1 MRFFASLKMTCVI
14 ALTALL
20 SLPTSAAEADKLED
34 VSRNLD
40 IFNSLFKELYI
51 NYVDTIPVEKIVTAG
66 INGMLKKLDPYTTY
80 IPEDKDNDFKLMTMG
95 EYGGIGALIGV
106 RGDSIVV
113 SQIYSGRP
121 AQKSGLKAGDVILSI
136 DGKDMIK
143 KKPSDASTALKGMPG
158 TNTTV
163 KVWRYGEKKPVKIEI
178 TREKIS
184 LNAVRYSGIVA
195 DSIGLIEY
203 SSFYGKSSDEV
214 KQALLDLK
222 KQGAKAIIL
231 DLRDNTGGI
240 ITEAINICNFFLP
253 KGKTIVTTKGKGGKI
268 KEVYK
273 TAYQPIDTDIPLLV
287 LVNGSSASASE
298 IVSGALQDED
308 RAVIMGER
316 TYGKGL
322 VQTTAQLPYGG
333 QLKVTI
339 AKYYTPSGRCIQE
352 INYTTKDGEQSKEIP
367 DSLTHEFK
375 TRGGRI
381 VRDGRGIKP
390 DVELKSDTGK
400 VITYNL
406 LVENMFAN
414 WATRYAASHKSIASA
429 TEFEISDAEYNDF
442 KQYVLDSKFT
452 YKVST
457 KELLD
462 DCIKG
467 AKFEGVYERNKALF
481 DSLSVALNHDV
492 ASEMDSAKTEI
503 CKALAQEIIGR
514 YYYETGMAAY
524 AVKHDKEIKQAID
537 LINDKERFN
546 KIIK

>member
-1 MRFFASLKMTCVI
+1 MKKSIII
-14 ALTALL
+14 ALTALFT
-20 SLPTSAAEADKLED
+20 LPVSAAEATKLEE
-34 VSRNLD
+34 VSKNLD

-121 AQKSGLKAGDVILSI
+121 AQKSGLKAGDIILNI

-143 KKPSDASTALKGMPG
+143 KKPSDASAALKGMPG

-184 LNAVRYSGIVA
+184 LNAVRYSGMVT

-214 KQALLDLK
+214 KEALTNLK

-240 ITEAINICNFFLP
+240 ITEAVNICNFFLP
-253 KGKTIVTTKGKGGKI
+253 KGKTIVTTKGKGGKV

-273 TAYQPIDTDIPLLV
+273 TAYQPIDTEIPLLV

-308 RAVIMGER
+308 RAVIMGQR

-352 INYTTKDGEQSKEIP
+352 IKYTTKDGEQNKEIP

-375 TRGGRI
+375 TKNGRI

-406 LVENMFAN
+406 LVENMFST
-414 WATRYAASHKSIASA
+414 WATRYASAHKSIAPA
-429 TEFEISDAEYNDF
+429 TEFEVTDAEFEEF
-442 KQYVLDSKFT
+442 KKYVSDSKFT

-481 DSLSVALNHDV
+481 DSLAKALDHDIM
-492 ASEMDSAKTEI
+492 AEMDSAKEEI
-503 CKALAQEIIGR
+503 CRALASEIIGR
-514 YYYETGMAAY
+514 YYYEDGMAAY

-537 LINDKERFN
+537 LIKDEEKFK
-546 KIIK
+546 KILK

>member
-1 MRFFASLKMTCVI
+1 MTCVI

-163 KVWRYGEKKPVKIEI
+163 KV
-178 TREKIS
+178 
-184 LNAVRYSGIVA
+184 
-195 DSIGLIEY
+195 LIEY
-203 SSFYGKSSDEV
+203 SSFYGKSADEV

-414 WATRYAASHKSIASA
+414 WATRYAASHKSIAPA

-442 KQYVLDSKFT
+442 KLYVLDSKFT

>member
-1 MRFFASLKMTCVI
+1 MTCVI

-20 SLPTSAAEADKLED
+20 SLPTSAAEADKLEE

-106 RGDSIVV
+106 KGDSIVI

-121 AQKSGLKAGDVILSI
+121 AHKSGLKAGDVILSI

-143 KKPSDASTALKGMPG
+143 KKPSDASTALKGIPG
-158 TNTTV
+158 TTTTV
-163 KVWRYGEKKPVKIEI
+163 KVWRYGEKKPLKIEI

-184 LNAVRYSGIVA
+184 LNAVRYSGMVA
-195 DSIGLIEY
+195 DGVGLIEY
-203 SSFYGKSSDEV
+203 SSFYGKSAEEV

-222 KQGAKAIIL
+222 KQGMKALIL

-240 ITEAINICNFFLP
+240 ITEAVNICNFFMP

-273 TAYQPIDTDIPLLV
+273 TAYQPIDTEIPLLV

-308 RAVIMGER
+308 RAVIMGQR

-322 VQTTAQLPYGG
+322 VQTAAPLPYGG

-339 AKYYTPSGRCIQE
+339 
-352 INYTTKDGEQSKEIP
+352 
-367 DSLTHEFK
+367 
-375 TRGGRI
+375 
-381 VRDGRGIKP
+381 
-390 DVELKSDTGK
+390 
-400 VITYNL
+400 
-406 LVENMFAN
+406 
-414 WATRYAASHKSIASA
+414 
-429 TEFEISDAEYNDF
+429 
-442 KQYVLDSKFT
+442 
-452 YKVST
+452 
-457 KELLD
+457 
-462 DCIKG
+462 
-467 AKFEGVYERNKALF
+467 
-481 DSLSVALNHDV
+481 
-492 ASEMDSAKTEI
+492 
-503 CKALAQEIIGR
+503 
-514 YYYETGMAAY
+514 
-524 AVKHDKEIKQAID
+524 
-537 LINDKERFN
+537 
-546 KIIK
+546 

>member
-1 MRFFASLKMTCVI
+1 MTCII
-14 ALTALL
+14 ALTTLL
-20 SLPTSAAEADKLED
+20 SLPISAAESTKLED

-40 IFNSLFKELYI
+40 IFNSLFKQLYI
-51 NYVDTIPVEKIVTAG
+51 NYVDTIPVEKIITAG

-106 RGDSIVV
+106 KGDSIVI

-121 AQKSGLKAGDVILSI
+121 AQKSGLKAGDIILNI

-143 KKPSDASTALKGMPG
+143 KKPSDASAALKGIPG
-158 TNTTV
+158 TTTTV
-163 KVWRYGEKKPVKIEI
+163 KVWRYGEKKPIKIDI

-184 LNAVRYSGIVA
+184 LNAVRYSGMVA
-195 DSIGLIEY
+195 DGVGLIEY
-203 SSFYGKSSDEV
+203 TSFYGKSAEEV
-214 KQALLDLK
+214 KQAFLDLK
-222 KQGAKAIIL
+222 KQGMKYLIL

-240 ITEAINICNFFLP
+240 ITEAVNICNFFMP
-253 KGKTIVTTKGKGGKI
+253 KGKTIVTTKGKGGKV
-268 KEVYK
+268 KDVYK
-273 TAYQPIDTDIPLLV
+273 TAYQPLDTEIPILV

-308 RAVIMGER
+308 RAVIMGQR

-322 VQTTAQLPYGG
+322 VQTAAPLPYGG

-352 INYTTKDGEQSKEIP
+352 INYTTKDGETNKEIP

-406 LVENMFAN
+406 LVEHMFSN
-414 WATRYAASHKSIASA
+414 WATRYAATHKTIAPA
-429 TEFEISDAEYNDF
+429 TEFEISDAEFNEF

-467 AKFEGVYERNKALF
+467 AKYEGVYERNKALF

-503 CKALAQEIIGR
+503 CKALTSEIIGR
-514 YYYETGMAAY
+514 YYYETGIAAY

-537 LINDKERFN
+537 LINDKERCFQLL
-546 KIIK
+546 KKR